1 MGVALYLFL
10 MGNEMSQ
17 WHLEFYKKTSKRNK
31 NFKSAQT
38 IHDAWRDC
46 IGSFAACPLLK
57 FLKIRK
63 KKTKSRGTAAE
74 GEGDMA
80 DLKCVVENCTYNKDC
95 LCSKGD
101 IMVGGKH
108 ACDCDGTCCESFA
121 QKREGRESFSNSLS
135 HPSHTISIDCE
146 AVKCIYNSNY
156 KCVAEHVD
164 IKGCG
169 ASECR
174 ETACATFSEK

>member
-1 MGVALYLFL
+1 MTRGGTASALLPRVLFKI
-10 MGNEMSQ
+10 
-17 WHLEFYKKTSKRNK
+17 KKEDEKPQK
-31 NFKSAQT
+31 
-38 IHDAWRDC
+38 
-46 IGSFAACPLLK
+46 
-57 FLKIRK
+57 
-63 KKTKSRGTAAE
+63 AAE
-74 GEGDMA
+74 GEGDVA

-169 ASECR
+169 AGDCR

>member
-1 MGVALYLFL
+1 
-10 MGNEMSQ
+10 
-17 WHLEFYKKTSKRNK
+17 
-31 NFKSAQT
+31 
-38 IHDAWRDC
+38 
-46 IGSFAACPLLK
+46 
-57 FLKIRK
+57 
-63 KKTKSRGTAAE
+63 
-74 GEGDMA
+74 MA

-156 KCVAEHVD
+156 KCVADHVD

-169 ASECR
+169 ASDCR
-174 ETACATFSEK
+174 ETACATFRKSKSRKRKSVFRLDKCSETADNRASDRIRRETAGT

>member
-1 MGVALYLFL
+1 
-10 MGNEMSQ
+10 
-17 WHLEFYKKTSKRNK
+17 
-31 NFKSAQT
+31 
-38 IHDAWRDC
+38 
-46 IGSFAACPLLK
+46 
-57 FLKIRK
+57 
-63 KKTKSRGTAAE
+63 
-74 GEGDMA
+74 MA

-156 KCVAEHVD
+156 KCVADHVD

-169 ASECR
+169 ACDCR
-174 ETACATFSEK
+174 ETACATFTENRKQTGNKTIRSGLTNPCKMRIIKQVIGFGGRPPVHRIQ